1 MFVSISTIRAHA
13 EGIFDVWYACASC
26 GFAGWARAKGEGHG
40 TDVGVYGS
48 ASSKKAAVNA
58 NVSANHDAERLVHGC
73 PCPRCGRH
81 NPQIV
86 AWAKA
91 AASKAAFRRIVRL
104 ASTGFATFV
113 AAVMIPVMAW
123 AAFMEPTAG
132 NRTDWGSL
140 LILPVMFAVLV
151 ALPLAFWRGMKPYP
165 PPWSVFDQRPASV
178 EFLADAPY
186 RGPGSPSVRS
196 DLEG

>member
-1 MFVSISTIRAHA
+1 MFVRISTIRAYA
-13 EGIFDVWYACASC
+13 EGVFDVWYACTSC

-40 TDVGVYGS
+40 TDVGLYVN
-48 ASSKKAAVNA
+48 ASSQKAAVNA

-104 ASTGFATFV
+104 VSTVLAAAV
-113 AAVMIPVMAW
+113 AAVMIPAMVW
-123 AAFMEPTAG
+123 ASVQEPTAG
-132 NRTDWGSL
+132 DHPRWETL
-140 LILPVMFAVLV
+140 LIVPVILAVLV
-151 ALPLAFWRGMKPYP
+151 ALPLAIWRGMKPYP

-178 EFLADAPY
+178 EFLSDDPY
-186 RGPGSPSVRS
+186 RGAGPHDAPGR
-196 DLEG
+196 